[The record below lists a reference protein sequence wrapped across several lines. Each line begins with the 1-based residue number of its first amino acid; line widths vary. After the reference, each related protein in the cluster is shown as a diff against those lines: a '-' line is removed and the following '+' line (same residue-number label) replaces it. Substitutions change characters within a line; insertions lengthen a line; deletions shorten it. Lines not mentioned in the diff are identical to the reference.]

1 MGGINMAIKVK
12 IYTLSTCS
20 HCKAAKKFFSENNII
35 FDATDVDLLQ
45 GADRE
50 AVLNEV
56 VKYNPQR
63 SFPTVIIGDKII
75 IGFKE
80 NDIKEALGI
89 Q

>member
-1 MGGINMAIKVK
+1 MPKTVK

-20 HCKAAKKFFSENNII
+20 HCKAAKKFLNENAVV

-50 AVLNEV
+50 AMLNEV
-56 VKYNPQR
+56 IQYNPQR
-63 SFPTVIIGDKII
+63 SFPTIVIGNQVI

-80 NDIKEALGI
+80 AALREALGI
-89 Q
+89 